1 MDSLLQIHALFNLL
15 QASKLAPIPLDEDEM
30 NGYYEKL
37 YSLETKYLH
46 ENSAVLKSAA
56 KAYDLK
62 LFDLD
67 TLTDKSDSS
76 VLDLFATLIQIDNS
90 WNNIIYNKIADEFF
104 AQNVPLDKRT
114 DTSSMTGF
122 LYVINNWHR
131 RTMRLFDRLCV
142 EFEYLNDILVQQCG
156 TVERG
161 HCISADTSYFIKH
174 VSECHLANILV
185 RNNHINLLDICLNL
199 SLFYLTG

>member
-1 MDSLLQIHALFNLL
+1 MDSLLQIHALYNLL
-15 QASKLAPIPLDEDEM
+15 QASKLAPTPLDDDEM
-30 NGYYEKL
+30 NDYYEKL
-37 YSLETKYLH
+37 NSLESKYLQ
-46 ENSAVLKSAA
+46 ERSAVLKSAA

-62 LFDLD
+62 LRDLD
-67 TLTDKSDSS
+67 TLRDHSESS
-76 VLDLFATLIQIDNS
+76 ILDLFATLIQIDNS

-131 RTMRLFDRLCV
+131 RMIKLFNKLCG

-156 TVERG
+156 TVEKG
-161 HCISADTSYFIKH
+161 HCISADTAYFIKN
-174 VSECHLANILV
+174 VSDCHLSDILV
-185 RNNHINLLDICLNL
+185 
-199 SLFYLTG
+199 